1 MMTITQKS
9 MGGGESIGT
18 ITTNIGN
25 PAPRHG
31 FKIIEVHRLPSCQ
44 EDKD

>member
-18 ITTNIGN
+18 ITRNIGCS
-25 PAPRHG
+25 APRNG
-31 FKIIEVHRLPSCQ
+31 IKIIEVHRLPSCQ